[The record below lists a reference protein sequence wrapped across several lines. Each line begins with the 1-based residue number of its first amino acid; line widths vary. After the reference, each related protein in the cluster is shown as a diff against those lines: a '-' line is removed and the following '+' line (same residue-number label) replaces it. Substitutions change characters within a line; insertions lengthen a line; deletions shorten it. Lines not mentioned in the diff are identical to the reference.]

1 VALKH
6 LLPVLA
12 CVPGCF
18 WVTTKSEGESLRKDV
33 TTLQDRINSKE
44 KTLDAQISQLNKV
57 LEDATNILKRNSADL
72 GADVD
77 SLRND
82 VREAKGLVVA
92 VNNSINELK
101 ASVDTYKKTN
111 DARLDALDQ
120 RVAQIESGKPAA
132 NASPD
137 DLWRLGKQQF
147 EQQKYTDAIEI
158 FKRLVTTYPTNGH
171 APDAQY
177 FRGLSY
183 TNLKDWDHAI
193 GAYQQLVDKYPNSDL
208 ADDGLFFSAQAA
220 VELKN
225 CTEARAYLGVIKQKY
240 PKSNVLKQANDLD
253 AQIKKNQKDKNKCA
267 S

>member
-6 LLPVLA
+6 LVLLA
-12 CVPGCF
+12 LPGCF

-44 KTLDAQISQLNKV
+44 KTLDDQVAKLNKV
-57 LEDATNILKRNSADL
+57 LDDTSAILKRNSADL
-72 GADVD
+72 GADLD
-77 SLRND
+77 TLRND

-92 VNNSINELK
+92 INTGINDLK

-120 RVAQIESGKPAA
+120 RIAQIESGKPAA
-132 NASPD
+132 NASAD

-147 EQQKYTDAIEI
+147 EAQKYTDAIEI
-158 FKRLVTTYPTNGH
+158 FKRLVTAYPSDPH
-171 APDAQY
+171 AADAQY

-193 GAYQQLVDKYPNSDL
+193 GAYQQLVDKYPKSEL

-225 CTEARAYLGVIKQKY
+225 CTEARAYLGVIKQQY

-253 AQIKKNQKDKNKCA
+253 AQLKKDQKNKAKC
-267 S
+267 SS